1 MIRSL
6 LSSSLLSVLCCWGL
20 AGAPLRAQPAEA
32 EPSTAPE
39 AVAEPIPQ
47 PLRGSET
54 YTSSISEVDACNR
67 AQMLRPADSIVTG
80 MHVWRSGEEG
90 QRSISCRID
99 SSNAE
104 DAVPTRR
111 PILFG
116 PSA

>member
-1 MIRSL
+1 MIRPL
-6 LSSSLLSVLCCWGL
+6 LTSSLLSLLCCWGL
-20 AGAPLRAQPAEA
+20 ASEPLRAQPAEA
-32 EPSTAPE
+32 EPSPAPE
-39 AVAEPIPQ
+39 AVAAPKPQ

-67 AQMLRPADSIVTG
+67 AQMQRPADSIVTR
-80 MHVWRSGEEG
+80 MHFWRSGEEG
-90 QRSISCRID
+90 QRSITCRID
-99 SSNAE
+99 WSDAE

>member
-1 MIRSL
+1 MIRPL
-6 LSSSLLSVLCCWGL
+6 LSSSLVSLLCWG
-20 AGAPLRAQPAEA
+20 AASAPLRAQP
-32 EPSTAPE
+32 
-39 AVAEPIPQ
+39 Q
-47 PLRGSET
+47 KGSEV

-67 AQMLRPADSIVTG
+67 AQMLRPADSIVTT

-90 QRSISCRID
+90 SRSITCRIHWSD
-99 SSNAE
+99 AE